1 MLGCWLFRQCFPF
14 LFTFFQKQLIL
25 CIRREDI
32 QNIQNRKKDYK
43 LLKHLHLMTPNGKSE
58 KLNKVINI
66 LTKPESKLDARD
78 LTEED
83 ECVQRRIQ
91 NFTIYFI

>member
-1 MLGCWLFRQCFPF
+1 
-14 LFTFFQKQLIL
+14 
-25 CIRREDI
+25 
-32 QNIQNRKKDYK
+32 
-43 LLKHLHLMTPNGKSE
+43 MTPNGKSE

-83 ECVQRRIQ
+83 ECVKEEYKILQYISYEPISHEVLRGSLPRYPAFQVSFLQTFQIKQ
-91 NFTIYFI
+91 HNLFSI

>member
-1 MLGCWLFRQCFPF
+1 
-14 LFTFFQKQLIL
+14 
-25 CIRREDI
+25 
-32 QNIQNRKKDYK
+32 
-43 LLKHLHLMTPNGKSE
+43 MTPNGKSE

-83 ECVQRRIQ
+83 ECVQRRIK

>member
-1 MLGCWLFRQCFPF
+1 
-14 LFTFFQKQLIL
+14 
-25 CIRREDI
+25 
-32 QNIQNRKKDYK
+32 
-43 LLKHLHLMTPNGKSE
+43 MTPNGKSE

-91 NFTIYFI
+91 IFTIYFI